1 LMPGGVVVPDPD
13 RLTELFLELTA
24 VSSPSRAEADV
35 ARIVRRRLQDMG
47 LDADEDDTA
56 ASVGGN
62 CGNLACLVEG
72 EGERPHVAL
81 GAHLD
86 TVLPTEPIEPIL
98 EDDVFRNRRAAILGA
113 DDKAAVAA
121 LLHATELLRAGDE
134 PFPTYELF
142 FTVGEEDGLLGAK
155 HLAATR
161 LPASPLAVIFDASG
175 EIGGIVVRAPSRNG
189 LQATFRG
196 RAAHAGLEPEEG
208 RNAIFGAARAI
219 AVMELGRLDERTTAN
234 IGLIHG
240 GTATNIV
247 PDVCHVEGECRS
259 QDDVRLAQVT
269 AAMVDAFELGAAE
282 AMVDVELRV
291 INDVRAFSLK
301 ERSAPVRLAKAA
313 VKALGLTPR
322 LLAREGA
329 SDANVLNAAGL
340 PTVNLACAM
349 TRVHTPN
356 ECMKL
361 SDLVQLTRLIVALVQ
376 LAPEFGRRP
385 APGKGV

>member
-1 LMPGGVVVPDPD
+1 MPEGGVVPDAE

-35 ARIVRRRLQDMG
+35 ARIVRSRLKDMG
-47 LDADEDDTA
+47 LEAEEDDAA
-56 ASVGGN
+56 ASIGGD
-62 CGNLACLVEG
+62 CGNLTCLVRG

-86 TVLPTEPIEPIL
+86 TVFSTEPIEPVL
-98 EDDVFRNRRAAILGA
+98 EGDVFRNSRAAILGG

-121 LLHATELLRAGDE
+121 LLHATELLKAGE
-134 PFPTYELF
+134 ESFPTYELF

-161 LPASPLAVIFDASG
+161 LPESPLAVIFDTSG

-189 LQATFRG
+189 LQAVYRG
-196 RAAHAGLEPEEG
+196 RAAHAGLEPEQG
-208 RNAIFGAARAI
+208 RNAIFGAARAV
-219 AVMELGRLDERTTAN
+219 AAMQLGRLDERTTAN

-240 GTATNIV
+240 GAATNIV

-259 QDDVRLAQVT
+259 QDDDRLAQVT
-269 AAMVDAFELGAAE
+269 AAMVDAFQLGAAE

-291 INDVRAFSLK
+291 INDFRAFALK

-313 VKALGLTPR
+313 LKSLGLTPQ

-349 TRVHTPN
+349 TQVHTPH

-361 SDLVQLTRLIVALVQ
+361 SDLVLLTRLIVALVR
-376 LAPEFGRRP
+376 LAPGFSRLP
-385 APGKGV
+385 AAREGA